1 MIVSLLGGQVDV
13 FFSPMAIAVAHV
25 RAGKLR
31 ALATTG
37 IARSD
42 ALPEIPT
49 VGEFVPDYETSYWIG
64 LGAPRN
70 TPAEIVSKLN
80 KEINAALAEPG
91 TKSRFADIGGSV
103 VGGSSTDFAK
113 LVSDETEKWGKVIR
127 AAHFKAE

>member
-91 TKSRFADIGGSV
+91 TKSRFADIGADHATARHTSRPSKKG
-103 VGGSSTDFAK
+103 
-113 LVSDETEKWGKVIR
+113 
-127 AAHFKAE
+127 

>member
-1 MIVSLLGGQVDV
+1 VIVSLLGGQVDV

-49 VGEFVPDYETSYWIG
+49 VGEFVPDYETSYWK
-64 LGAPRN
+64 

-91 TKSRFADIGGSV
+91 TKVAVRRY
-103 VGGSSTDFAK
+103 
-113 LVSDETEKWGKVIR
+113 WR
-127 AAHFKAE
+127 